1 MPRQSRLDIPGV
13 LQHVIVRGI
22 ERSDIFRDDDDRRNF
37 VTRLSSLLVET
48 KTDCFAWALIPNHFH
63 LLLRCNR
70 DELSRFMR
78 RLLTGYAVTFN
89 RRHHRTGHLFQ
100 NRYKSIVCEEDTYL
114 LELVR
119 YLHLN
124 PLRAELV
131 KDLEALDR
139 YPWCGHAVLLGNMA
153 LSGQAVD
160 EVLALF
166 AKQTKAARDSYRR
179 FLADGIN
186 LGSRPEL
193 VGGGLRCSQVLDD
206 DGSAAMDF
214 DDRVLGGSNFLES
227 LRGKTH
233 LLGQKSQ
240 GMDLDNLQNR
250 IADLFGLQPEDLCRR
265 GRQNEYSEARALFCY
280 LAVRSLLHTGVKVGV
295 KLNMGVSSVSRA
307 VRRGEDLMA
316 SRPELKKWWDGQL
329 KQ

>member
-22 ERSDIFRDDDDRRNF
+22 ERSEIFQDDDDRRRF
-37 VTRLSSLLVET
+37 VARLSSLLVET
-48 KTDCFAWALIPNHFH
+48 QADCFAWALIPNHFH

-70 DELSRFMR
+70 GELSRFMR

-119 YLHLN
+119 YIHLN
-124 PLRAELV
+124 PLRAGLV
-131 KDLEALDR
+131 KDLEELDR
-139 YPWCGHAVLLGNMA
+139 YPWCGHAVLLGHRA

-166 AKQTKAARDSYRR
+166 ARKTTAARDSYRR

-193 VGGGLRCSQVLDD
+193 VGGGLRRSQVLDD
-206 DGSAAMDF
+206 DGSATTDF

-233 LLGQKSQ
+233 LLDQKQ
-240 GMDLDNLQNR
+240 GMNLDDLQNR
-250 IADLFGLQPEDLCRR
+250 IADLFGLQPEDLSRR

-280 LAVRSLLHTGVKVGV
+280 LAVRSLLHSGVKVGV

-307 VRRGEDLMA
+307 VRRGEELMA
-316 SRPELKKWWDGQL
+316 SRPALKEWWDGQL